1 MKARYSRPLWILGV
15 LLVLVI
21 AGRMALPYA
30 VLHYLNGRMQTMG
43 AYRGHIGDIDI
54 HLWRGAY
61 TINGLVIEKVDGNVP
76 VHFLNAPH
84 TDTAISWKALRH
96 GVVRAKVDFYNAEL
110 NFVDGRGGG
119 ESQTGKGVDWR
130 EQIKH
135 LAPIRLDE
143 INVHD
148 STVTFRNFV
157 SSPRVDLKATDVN
170 GTLANLSNASR
181 ANGTVVATA
190 DIKANILGDAPL
202 TMKASFDPLQ
212 NLGDFK
218 YELVVKDIVLTKA
231 NDLIRAYAGLDFA
244 AGKGDFVME
253 LESNDRKLSGYA
265 KPLFHDVQIFSWKQ
279 DVEQDHK
286 NPLQIA
292 WEATAQGLSWIFK
305 NHDKDQLATRV
316 AISGRLDQK
325 NVSTWDAITGILR
338 NAFVKAYSPT
348 LEKLKP
354 DPEKK

>member
-1 MKARYSRPLWILGV
+1 MRARYSRSLWIVGV
-15 LLVLVI
+15 VIVLAI
-21 AGRMALPYA
+21 AARLILPYA
-30 VLHYLNGRMQTMG
+30 VLHYLNGRMQSMG
-43 AYRGHIGDIDI
+43 AYSGHIGDIDI

-61 TINGLVIEKVDGNVP
+61 TINGLVIEKVDGKVP
-76 VHFLNAPH
+76 VPFLNAPH

-96 GVVRAKVDFYNAEL
+96 GVVRARIDFYNAEL
-110 NFVDGRGGG
+110 NFVDGRGTGD
-119 ESQTGKGVDWR
+119 SQTGKGVNWR
-130 EQIKH
+130 EQIKK

-143 INVHD
+143 INVRD
-148 STVTFRNFV
+148 STITFHNFV

-170 GTLANLSNASR
+170 GTLTNLSNASR

-190 DIKANILGDAPL
+190 DVKANILGEAPL
-202 TMKASFDPLQ
+202 TVKASFDPLQ
-212 NLGDFK
+212 TWGDFK
-218 YELVVKDIVLTKA
+218 YELTVKNIVLTKA
-231 NDLIRAYAGLDFA
+231 NDLARAYAGIDFA

-253 LESNDRKLSGYA
+253 LESKDKNLSGYA

-305 NHDKDQLATRV
+305 NHGKDQLATRV

-325 NVSTWDAITGILR
+325 NVSTMDAITGILR

-348 LEKLKP
+348 LENLKP
-354 DPEKK
+354 DPGKK